1 MSRRTK
7 ITSAHG
13 GGVDLQLAPELREL
27 IASLAGQ
34 LGELIDDPE
43 AQDSAGLAR
52 LFPPA
57 SMDDPLEAL
66 GFEQLMGE
74 ALRAGK
80 RESAAIV
87 RSTANATHLDGEQ
100 TLAWMRCLNDIRI
113 VLGTRLD
120 IAEDTDLEDLLR
132 DPLTE
137 QAAVMYAALTELV
150 EMLSLAA
157 DPR

>member
-1 MSRRTK
+1 MSPRTK
-7 ITSAHG
+7 ITSAPD
-13 GGVDLQLAPELREL
+13 GGVNVKLDPELREL
-27 IASLAGQ
+27 LASLARQ
-34 LGELIDDPE
+34 LRELIDDPT
-43 AQDSAGLAR
+43 AQDSPGLAR

-57 SMDDPLEAL
+57 SVDDPMEAL

-80 RESAAIV
+80 RESAAVVIA
-87 RSTANATHLDGEQ
+87 TAGNTHLDPEQ
-100 TLAWMRCLNDIRI
+100 TLAWMRCLNDIRL
-113 VLGTRLD
+113 VLGTRLE
-120 IAEDTDLEDLLR
+120 IEEDTDFEQLFR

-137 QAAVMYAALTELV
+137 QAAIMYTALTELV